1 MFKSNVGLGDR
12 VIRIVLGLLVVAMVF
27 VGPKIIFGWLGVYP
41 LVTGALGYD
50 PLYRFLKIDTH
61 PPKHLTG
68 GF

>member
-12 VIRIVLGLLVVAMVF
+12 VIRIVLGLFVLAMVF
-27 VGPKIIFGWLGVYP
+27 VGPQIIWGWLGLYP
-41 LVTGALGYD
+41 LITGAFGVD
-50 PLYRFLKIDTH
+50 PLYRLLKIDTH